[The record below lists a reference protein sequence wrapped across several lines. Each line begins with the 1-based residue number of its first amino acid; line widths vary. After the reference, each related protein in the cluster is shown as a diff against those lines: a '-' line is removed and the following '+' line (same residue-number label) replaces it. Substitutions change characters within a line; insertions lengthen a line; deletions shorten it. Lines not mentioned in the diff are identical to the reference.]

1 MGEYNMVRVPL
12 RKPTVATLTCSACRE
27 NIYGNFAVGLFG
39 LTENHGSGYNQS
51 LGPTNA
57 TGTPQIKNMLIK
69 DVVLTETMG
78 PAVVFS
84 LAEAPIKNFTLQN
97 ISWSMHKGVRG
108 GYQCTGWKGTKQV
121 TGLFATG
128 QAIDVTPP
136 LPAQGC
142 GFLGPPAGAAVT
154 APPMTTPPPC
164 SLNGVGSPCVCD
176 EGWTGVNCGQL
187 DLLPA
192 PPLASQVTALS
203 ATTTSNAA
211 ANSTWGISVVG
222 PDKAGLY
229 HGYMTEIA
237 NHCPLGDYGVASQVA
252 HMTATHPLGPWS
264 RKGIALK
271 GFVSLRPPCCV
282 SSTRPQ
288 RQRCAQAHNP
298 QAVMAPNGSILLFHI
313 GKELEPNCLKN
324 CATDT
329 PTSPG
334 AQCPRLSHAASVA
347 VADSFDGPWTRYP
360 YILGSRPTNPAPFIC
375 EPSPSLS
382 PASPIKPF

>member
-1 MGEYNMVRVPL
+1 MAWAVSISRPAAAAAGCGRISPGPRAPPETHCRHSDLLCL
-12 RKPTVATLTCSACRE
+12 RRE

-84 LAEAPIKNFTLQN
+84 LAEAPIENFTLQN

-108 GYQCTGWKGTKQV
+108 GYECTGWKGTKQV

-142 GFLGPPAGAAVT
+142 GFLGPPAGAAVE
-154 APPMTTPPPC
+154 APTTTPPC

-176 EGWTGVNCGQL
+176 AGWTGKNCGQL

-203 ATTTSNAA
+203 ATTTSNNA

-222 PDKAGLY
+222 PDKAGMY

-271 GFVSLRPPCCV
+271 GFVSLRPSRCV
-282 SSTRPQ
+282 PHGLSDSRVHRHTTRRRSWHPTAASCSSTSARSS
-288 RQRCAQAHNP
+288 RQIA
-298 QAVMAPNGSILLFHI
+298 
-313 GKELEPNCLKN
+313 
-324 CATDT
+324 
-329 PTSPG
+329 
-334 AQCPRLSHAASVA
+334 
-347 VADSFDGPWTRYP
+347 
-360 YILGSRPTNPAPFIC
+360 
-375 EPSPSLS
+375 
-382 PASPIKPF
+382 

>member
-1 MGEYNMVRVPL
+1 
-12 RKPTVATLTCSACRE
+12 
-27 NIYGNFAVGLFG
+27 
-39 LTENHGSGYNQS
+39 
-51 LGPTNA
+51 
-57 TGTPQIKNMLIK
+57 MLIK

-203 ATTTSNAA
+203 ATTTSNAGNIVWVPGPGIRGHCHLLDGNSSSQLLCRSVIILKFA
-211 ANSTWGISVVG
+211 AEIRIVVQCTNNFPG
-222 PDKAGLY
+222 R
-229 HGYMTEIA
+229 EI
-237 NHCPLGDYGVASQVA
+237 LVA
-252 HMTATHPLGPWS
+252 MD
-264 RKGIALK
+264 R
-271 GFVSLRPPCCV
+271 
-282 SSTRPQ
+282 
-288 RQRCAQAHNP
+288 
-298 QAVMAPNGSILLFHI
+298 
-313 GKELEPNCLKN
+313 
-324 CATDT
+324 
-329 PTSPG
+329 
-334 AQCPRLSHAASVA
+334 
-347 VADSFDGPWTRYP
+347 
-360 YILGSRPTNPAPFIC
+360 
-375 EPSPSLS
+375 
-382 PASPIKPF
+382 